1 MNWRGKVFGGVFG
14 FMLGGPLGAILGAS
28 LGHQFDI
35 GMISLESYEPLRP
48 GDQHRTQMAFF
59 TATFS
64 VMGHIAKADGRV
76 SPEEI
81 TLANRVMDQMALS
94 GDMRKS
100 AISLFNQGKNPNFP
114 LDDALDQF
122 YRECHRRR
130 DLIRMFLEILIREAL
145 ADGSIEAGEERL
157 LLHICG
163 RLKVPQFEYQ
173 RLKMMIMAEQRFQQ
187 GDYGYQQQD
196 YRRQQGHRQTRP
208 SYSSLQDAYDVL
220 GVSPSA
226 SDTEVKKA
234 YRRLMSQNHPDK
246 LVAKGLPEEMMKLA
260 KEKTQKISKAY
271 EIIQEARKK

>member
-1 MNWRGKVFGGVFG
+1 
-14 FMLGGPLGAILGAS
+14 MLGGPLGAILGAS
-28 LGHQFDI
+28 LGHQFDS
-35 GMISLESYEPLRP
+35 GMINLESYEPLRP
-48 GDQHRTQMAFF
+48 GDQNRIQMAFF

-81 TLANRVMDQMALS
+81 TLANRVMDQMSLTA
-94 GDMRKS
+94 DMRKS
-100 AISLFNQGKNPNFP
+100 AVSLFNQGKSPNFP

-122 YRECHRRR
+122 YQECHRRR
-130 DLIRMFLEILIREAL
+130 DLIRMFLEILIREAM
-145 ADGSIEAGEERL
+145 ADGAIELLEERL

-163 RLKVPQFEYQ
+163 RLRVSQFEYQ

-187 GDYGYQQQD
+187 GDYGYQQ
-196 YRRQQGHRQTRP
+196 YSYSRQQDHRQTRP
-208 SYSSLQDAYDVL
+208 SYSNLQDAYDVL

-226 SDTEVKKA
+226 SDAEVKKA

-260 KEKTQKISKAY
+260 KEKTQKITKAY

>member
-28 LGHQFDI
+28 LGHQFDSGTI
-35 GMISLESYEPLRP
+35 NLESYEPLRP
-48 GDQHRTQMAFF
+48 GDQHRIQMAFF

-81 TLANRVMDQMALS
+81 TLANRVMDQMSLNS
-94 GDMRKS
+94 EMRKS
-100 AISLFNQGKNPNFP
+100 AVSLFNQGKSPNFP
-114 LDDALDQF
+114 LDDALIQF
-122 YRECHRRR
+122 YQECHRRR

-145 ADGSIEAGEERL
+145 ADGTIEMEEERL

-163 RLKVPQFEYQ
+163 RLKVSQFEFQ
-173 RLKMMIMAEQRFQQ
+173 RLKMMAMAEQRFQQ
-187 GDYGYQQQD
+187 SGYGYQQD
-196 YRRQQGHRQTRP
+196 YGRQQGQRQARP
-208 SYSSLQDAYDVL
+208 SRSSVQDAYDVL
-220 GVSPSA
+220 GVSATA
-226 SDTEVKKA
+226 SDDEVKKA

-260 KEKTQKISKAY
+260 KEKTQKITKAY
-271 EIIQEARKK
+271 EIIQETRKK